1 VAETEEEAPE
11 EPTVAAG
18 LVLQL
23 RQLGLEALT
32 LIVIGGGIHFGPLG
46 PQERLLGGAGIHETG
61 HAPSIAHQRPVW
73 LSHRTR

>member
-1 VAETEEEAPE
+1 MAETEEEAPE

-32 LIVIGGGIHFGPLG
+32 LIVIRGGIHFGPLG
-46 PQERLLGGAGIHETG
+46 PQERLLGGAGIHEAG
-61 HAPSIAHQRPVW
+61 HTPSIAHQPPVW